1 MASLNL
7 DISINIT
14 KINCMKIPLKSQKI
28 PVIQKI
34 KNIFHALYKKQMLNI
49 NENENKNVAK
59 DPTEN
64 TIKQL
69 KWL

>member
-14 KINCMKIPLKSQKI
+14 KINCMNIPLKSQKI

>member
-1 MASLNL
+1 MATLNL